1 MTVGHSR
8 WAPPAAIPS
17 VAPRSGAGGSSST
30 GPILV
35 ASDGASPSASAFI
48 VARLLAERL
57 GAEVSVVSAL
67 EPSNVVVPPLDP
79 PAAPVRAGAT
89 RMEERRA
96 RLDLLARSADDEAA
110 RWPVEIV
117 YGDRVPSIA
126 RLATE
131 RGARL
136 VVTGHTHHGVLERF
150 VRHETPL
157 AIARAACVPVLA
169 LPAAMTRLP
178 RGVVVAVGLG
188 DAAVRVSAVPGSL
201 FGDAVAVHLV
211 HVREPALPRHD
222 RAMRQEEEADDRSF
236 EHAFDR
242 ARERWRL
249 PADVSAVTRVL
260 VGKPADELRKFA
272 QSVGADLLVVGLSI
286 PGDAPH
292 LPHRSLAARLYREWP
307 HALLLVPIGDA
318 E

>member
-8 WAPPAAIPS
+8 WAPPAAMPS

-79 PAAPVRAGAT
+79 LAAPGRAGAT
-89 RMEERRA
+89 RMEVRR
-96 RLDLLARSADDEAA
+96 
-110 RWPVEIV
+110 
-117 YGDRVPSIA
+117 
-126 RLATE
+126 
-131 RGARL
+131 ARL

-188 DAAVRVSAVPGSL
+188 DAAVRVSAVAGSL